1 MENFVVKNLS
11 AAMPTID
18 TRAIPLVDTSGVDP
32 LAGLASVIA
41 DAKKCHFTAK
51 RNAVEAAARAYIVW
65 CLAFSPNANP
75 DFKEYVKKQIDE
87 RNEEI
92 EEHNA
97 LIDREKADASQL
109 AKGKLSK
116 KHYLMIPP
124 TTENERK
131 EIEIEKARLL
141 QLHNSRS
148 ADNWKAAK
156 QLRIEAIAD
165 AKEAQRFTEC
175 VRFVFDFV
183 YPDQSSLVSRYA
195 QALQWVNEKFGMQ
208 TTREAPD
215 TIAESLV
222 DFGGLEAVILD
233 QRGKKKGQITNA
245 KSARQIAQESKLT
258 KVMEAANDSSALA
271 TIDVTLDVAAGIV
284 VLLGRYKDG
293 ELELIQ
299 TLQVSDAEFNKLLLR
314 YGPTVN
320 DK

>member
-1 MENFVVKNLS
+1 MAQQQVCLLFSNMCNQH
-11 AAMPTID
+11 
-18 TRAIPLVDTSGVDP
+18 RHLV
-32 LAGLASVIA
+32 
-41 DAKKCHFTAK
+41 
-51 RNAVEAAARAYIVW
+51 R
-65 CLAFSPNANP
+65 
-75 DFKEYVKKQIDE
+75 DFF
-87 RNEEI
+87 
-92 EEHNA
+92 
-97 LIDREKADASQL
+97 L
-109 AKGKLSK
+109 
-116 KHYLMIPP
+116 
-124 TTENERK
+124 
-131 EIEIEKARLL
+131 LL